1 MRFIFFLVVFL
12 FYSCSNKNCDL
23 PSYKSVDNEITINNY
38 IDSIIKINNQ
48 SEFIQFLNKNSKTL
62 YPFFDV
68 KESDI
73 SKREQY
79 LGTIY
84 SNLIDNVYYD
94 SLHNDVVNTFDNIDE
109 IIDEINYSFYL
120 YNRNSNNKFTPDIN
134 VLVSG
139 FFHDIEVDS
148 ENITIGIEYFL
159 NKNNKFKPSD
169 LPSYVL
175 DRYTPKHLTSTI
187 LSTFFS
193 QFNIYDQ
200 SDQSMIN
207 EMIAFG
213 KLYYIISEILPCV
226 NHNIILGYS
235 SEDYDRI
242 QENEAFI
249 YSYFIQNELFFNQKD
264 EVKKKYLDERPKTFE
279 ISSQI
284 PGRIGRWL
292 GYQIVRS
299 FMKSSPYSY
308 EELLLES
315 DYTKIFYSSNYKPI

>member
-1 MRFIFFLVVFL
+1 MRLIFFLVIFL
-12 FYSCSNKNCDL
+12 FSSCSNKECGFS
-23 PSYKSVDNEITINNY
+23 SYKSIDKEITVNNY
-38 IDSIIKINNQ
+38 IDSIINIDNR
-48 SEFIQFLNKNSKTL
+48 SDFIQLLNKNSEFL

-68 KESDI
+68 REGDI
-73 SKREQY
+73 IEREKY
-79 LGTIY
+79 ISTIY
-84 SNLIDNVYYD
+84 SNLIDNIYYD
-94 SLHNDVVNTFDNIDE
+94 SLHNDVVNTFNNINQITDE
-109 IIDEINYSFYL
+109 LNYSFHL
-120 YNRNSNNKFTPDIN
+120 YNRKSNKKFTPNIN
-134 VLVSG
+134 MLVSG

-159 NKNNKFKPSD
+159 DKNNKFKPSD

-175 DRYTPKHLTSTI
+175 DRYTPKHLSSTI

-193 QFNIYDQ
+193 QFNLYDQ

-226 NHNIILGYS
+226 NHNIILGYTL
-235 SEDYDRI
+235 EDFDRI

-249 YSYFIQNELFFNQKD
+249 YSYFIQNELLFNQKE

-292 GYQIVRS
+292 GYQIVSS
-299 FMKSSPYSY
+299 FMESSSYSY

-315 DYTKIFYSSNYKPI
+315 DYSKIFYSSNYKPI